1 MYCDPRFAREVPD
14 RDSIDNK
21 LCNSQKKDGQIYK
34 KIIGR
39 ISNRMHYFAI
49 SIIRAESIKMKI
61 KHFDEIGGSGQ
72 AHFGPSGPEAFLF
85 STLPNKLKIN
95 DAQFLF
101 VFVRIVFGMS
111 QSRSKHCQ

>member
-72 AHFGPSGPEAFLF
+72 AQQLEANEEMRRL
-85 STLPNKLKIN
+85 TEGC
-95 DAQFLF
+95 
-101 VFVRIVFGMS
+101 RMS
-111 QSRSKHCQ
+111 RATD